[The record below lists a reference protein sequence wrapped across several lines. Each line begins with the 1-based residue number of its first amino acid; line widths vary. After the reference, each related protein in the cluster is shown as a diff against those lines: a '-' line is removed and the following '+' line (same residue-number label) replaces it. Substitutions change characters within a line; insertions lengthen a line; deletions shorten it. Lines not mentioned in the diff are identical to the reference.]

1 MECWFVAFRL
11 LNFAE
16 KYLQNVSL
24 PTRTFIIKSS
34 IPAPMTKNNGRNL
47 YTPRRWLKAE
57 ILVPNMSLNFFSQ
70 PSERRHVHTLCVAY
84 LKTRNIPKPLVF
96 RQQALNLNCKQFMH
110 IDVHLRLIR
119 FSKEAWSKL
128 AETMLDTVHICKYDC
143 FFLYKWSRTF
153 RCSASR
159 YTMAYKCELMSADQV
174 DVISF

>member
-84 LKTRNIPKPLVF
+84 LRTRNIPKPLVLW
-96 RQQALNLNCKQFMH
+96 QQALNLNCKQFMYSSYSCVWSGFPRKH
-110 IDVHLRLIR
+110 
-119 FSKEAWSKL
+119 EAKSRKQCSIQSIFVS
-128 AETMLDTVHICKYDC
+128 MI

>member
-47 YTPRRWLKAE
+47 YTPRRWLKAD
-57 ILVPNMSLNFFSQ
+57 ILVPNMSLNFYSQ

-84 LKTRNIPKPLVF
+84 LTTRNFPKPLVLW
-96 RQQALNLNCKQFMH
+96 QQALNLNCKQFIC
-110 IDVHLRLIR
+110 IDWSGFPRKHEANSRKQCSIQSIFVSMIFFFCISDHVLFVAAHRDTQWHTNANQCQLIR
-119 FSKEAWSKL
+119 W
-128 AETMLDTVHICKYDC
+128 M
-143 FFLYKWSRTF
+143 
-153 RCSASR
+153 
-159 YTMAYKCELMSADQV
+159 
-174 DVISF
+174 